1 MYNQW
6 LIYILY
12 TTSYHFTSPHIARW
26 RQKALLWE
34 LLRSGTGLM
43 SRINWESMVSQ
54 TKTIAIKHHQ
64 TPGRKTNASWVLI
77 WKTVRQPF
85 PMQMMEPE
93 KKQANASVSAN
104 HARKRAYV
112 SVMIAGTEY
121 KHGRQ
126 REKPTRWV
134 ARIKLLW
141 SQILCFWPN
150 ADFRAASCTY
160 YGHTVLMYP
169 YVTFIIHDMFLI
181 GKKIPPIPLIRSQ
194 VRSFGRI
201 ARQHFLIHFR
211 KHLLSCQA
219 YNFDRFR
226 PPATFQRT
234 TFRSRL
240 PSKICKLKSKL
251 REKTCELM
259 MWPRRW
265 NYENETF
272 VPDFLLKT
280 GNKKPRLVL
289 PGDVGSL
296 QYFKGPTTLG
306 TKSIINKVLGCPP
319 RLAILSQPHRGT
331 PHAHVPPPIDKVVS
345 APCGFILEILN
356 LEKMQHVMQKKS

>member
-141 SQILCFWPN
+141 SQILCFWPT

-181 GKKIPPIPLIRSQ
+181 GKKSHPSRSSDPRCGVSDASRGSTSSSIFANTFCLAKHTISIDFVHLQ
-194 VRSFGRI
+194 PFRE
-201 ARQHFLIHFR
+201 QHFVR
-211 KHLLSCQA
+211 
-219 YNFDRFR
+219 
-226 PPATFQRT
+226 
-234 TFRSRL
+234 
-240 PSKICKLKSKL
+240 
-251 REKTCELM
+251 
-259 MWPRRW
+259 
-265 NYENETF
+265 
-272 VPDFLLKT
+272 DFLLKYASWSRNFERKHASWWC
-280 GNKKPRLVL
+280 GQ
-289 PGDVGSL
+289 DDEI
-296 QYFKGPTTLG
+296 
-306 TKSIINKVLGCPP
+306 TKTK
-319 RLAILSQPHRGT
+319 LSFQT
-331 PHAHVPPPIDKVVS
+331 S
-345 APCGFILEILN
+345 F
-356 LEKMQHVMQKKS
+356 